1 MTGLG
6 ILVVLVSCAVY
17 LRWRSRA
24 TLIAFGAGFPA
35 GVAITISGESITIF
49 WSSVLAV
56 AGLSFLAITRKRSK
70 VLERA
75 QYEPGRGAL
84 LLFFGWCTLTTL
96 VAPALFADR
105 GVLIPRLGIDDQVHA
120 PGALDYTISN
130 AAQIAYL
137 GLAVLAVHLIAR
149 DRRMPAHILGVPL
162 AIMTVLSLGRLLSLR
177 YGLDWP
183 HGFFDN
189 APNRTFIER
198 TSTGEK
204 RFRGIFAEPS
214 TLATYSI
221 VTIVFFTKAMPSMS
235 VRGRRIS
242 VAIILAAAANA
253 AVSTA
258 GTMVAGGLLV
268 GAAICGVSVFTL
280 VTQRRKIRASAV
292 IATCVIAAAALIG
305 AQWLYE
311 YVASAVQAKVGSGS
325 FTSRTGA
332 DAYSIKSIFV
342 DTWGV
347 GVGLGSSRPSSFWPM
362 LLSCVGL
369 IGTLL
374 FVVLV
379 VKLSR
384 AAWSTGLPAAQASVW
399 ALVAL
404 LLCKSVAGPNLS
416 DPFLWLSIGVLA
428 HFAWSA
434 RGQSEAVVAGTESP
448 VKVSVP
454 A

>member
-1 MTGLG
+1 MR
-6 ILVVLVSCAVY
+6 Y
-17 LRWRSRA
+17 RSRTA
-24 TLIAFGAGFPA
+24 LIAFGAGFPA
-35 GVAITISGESITIF
+35 GVAITVAGESIPVF
-49 WSSVLAV
+49 WATVIGS
-56 AGLSFLAITRKRSK
+56 AGLAFMMLARRRGGDPDGAK
-70 VLERA
+70 
-75 QYEPGRGAL
+75 YEPGRGAL
-84 LLFFGWCTLTTL
+84 LMFFVWATITTIIAPTLFEG
-96 VAPALFADR
+96 R

-130 AAQIAYL
+130 AAQVAYL

-149 DRRMPAHILGVPL
+149 DRRMPTYILGVPL
-162 AIMTVLSLGRLLSLR
+162 ALMTVLSLGRLLALR

-221 VTIVFFTKAMPSMS
+221 VTIVFFTKALPSMG
-235 VRGRRIS
+235 VRGRRFS
-242 VAIILAAAANA
+242 VAIILAAATNA

-268 GAAICGVSVFTL
+268 VAAICGVSVFTL
-280 VTQRRKIRASAV
+280 VTQRRKIQPWAV
-292 IATCVIAAAALIG
+292 IATCVAAAAVLVG

-325 FTSRTGA
+325 FASRTGA
-332 DAYSIKSIFV
+332 DAYSIQSIFV

-362 LLSCVGL
+362 MLSSVGL

-374 FVVLV
+374 FVMLV

-384 AAWSTGLPAAQASVW
+384 AAWKTGLPAAQASVW

-416 DPFLWLSIGVLA
+416 DPFLWLTLGVLA
-428 HFAWSA
+428 HFAWTA
-434 RGQSEAVVAGTESP
+434 QNRLETTVAGADSP
-448 VKVSVP
+448 VRVP
-454 A
+454 APA